1 MKDIIQIST
10 HHHNGL
16 FDIARLVK
24 DSVRKSGI
32 KNGMVSVYVQGATAA
47 IMKEF
52 NMTDPPIANVWKRS
66 KSWDNSKAPGLKGFI
81 IAFDYNSM

>member
-1 MKDIIQIST
+1 MQDIIQIST

-16 FDIARLVK
+16 YDISRQVK

-32 KNGMVSVYVQGATAA
+32 KNGMVSVYVLGATAA

-52 NMTDPPIANVWKRS
+52 NMTDSLLSGV
-66 KSWDNSKAPGLKGFI
+66 
-81 IAFDYNSM
+81 